1 MFKREN
7 ERVEFK
13 KSTGEASDAMKSVSG
28 MLNKYGCGEIYFGV
42 KNDGTVIKN
51 TITDSSLRDV
61 SRAVYESIEPKISP
75 FIEVV
80 TIEGTEVVKLSFQ
93 GNNQPYSSKGVYYV
107 RVSDENRSMSQKELL
122 TMFQSKHYEDEW
134 ERELTKYTINDID
147 DKSLESFYNYAIKA
161 NRLEMDVYNKK
172 DLLIMLGLLE
182 GERLNNAG
190 YSLFG
195 KNCNLEL
202 KMAVYATREKINF
215 IDLKIER
222 NNIYNLVNEGIKYI
236 YKNINWNVVIG
247 NRKRIEIPE
256 IPEKAI
262 REIVVNSFAHAKYG
276 NAFMNEINIFPDEI
290 EIYNQGSFPEN
301 YIPRDFIEKK
311 LSSMKRNPLILDVL
325 FRSKDVEKSGT
336 GLSRVDDLCKKE
348 NIDWT
353 FEKINNGFKFI
364 FKRKTV
370 TKNDSISNDI
380 HLNLTKDENTVLE
393 IIKNN
398 PKIKIDD
405 IATILNV
412 SSRTIQRGIKK
423 MASLGIIERVGTKSG
438 YWKVRDI

>member
-7 ERVEFK
+7 EKVEFK

-28 MLNKYGCGEIYFGV
+28 MLNKFGSGEIYFGV

-51 TITDSSLRDV
+51 IITDSSLRDV
-61 SRAVYESIEPKISP
+61 SRAVYESIEPKIFP
-75 FIEVV
+75 FVEVV
-80 TIEGTEVVKLSFQ
+80 KIEGIEVVKLSFQ
-93 GNNQPYSSKGVYYV
+93 GNNQPYSSKGVYYI
-107 RVSDENRSMSQKELL
+107 RVSDENRSMTQKELL
-122 TMFQSKHYEDEW
+122 TMFQNKHYEDEW
-134 ERELTKYTINDID
+134 ERDLTKYTVNDID
-147 DKSLESFYNYAIKA
+147 DETLENFYNHAVKA

-172 DLLIMLGLLE
+172 NLLIMLGLLE

-190 YSLFG
+190 YYLFG

-202 KMAVYATREKINF
+202 KMAVYATKEKINF

-222 NNIYNLVNEGIKYI
+222 NNIYNLVSEGIKYI

-247 NRKRIEIPE
+247 NRKRTEVPE

-276 NAFMNEINIFPDEI
+276 HGFLNEINIFPNEI

-301 YIPRDFIEKK
+301 YIPKDFIEKK
-311 LSSMKRNPLILDVL
+311 ISSMKRNPLILDVL

-336 GLSRVDDLCKKE
+336 GLSRVNDLCKKE
-348 NIDWT
+348 KIDWA

-364 FKRKTV
+364 FKRKMIEKNNSVDGTV
-370 TKNDSISNDI
+370 
-380 HLNLTKDENTVLE
+380 HFNLTKDEE
-393 IIKNN
+393 IILKLIKNN

-405 IATILNV
+405 IAKSINF
-412 SSRTIQRGIKK
+412 SSRTIQRIVKK
-423 MASLGIIERVGTKSG
+423 MTSLGIIERIGTKSG
-438 YWKVRDI
+438 FWKIIE